1 MPLTRSTFSVFIPT
15 ADADAASYISRVGIT
30 DLQGQIDIHNFVK
43 ELKNAGVYSL
53 LTSIYLCRSRHNK
66 GSGAT
71 LFDLK
76 NAYDLTAVGSPTW
89 SDLGT
94 FYASAG
100 NDYHGSASITVAVAA
115 TILQVG
121 CCSKTRIISNN
132 QRPMTYDTGAG
143 ATGNYFQVNYDNS
156 ANSQYYVFYTRN
168 AATYFATS
176 GATTNRNSAY
186 QSLQA
191 SMGATEHRQMI
202 NGQLVSSTLATS
214 KNATGTGTFKLG
226 SSATFQG
233 YIGYAN
239 FGTQE
244 LTIAQL
250 SDLEMCYNN
259 YIMTG
264 LMR

>member
-1 MPLTRSTFSVFIPT
+1 MPLIRSTFSVFIPT

-43 ELKNAGVYSL
+43 ELKNLGLYTL

-66 GSGAT
+66 GSGTT

-100 NDYHGSASITVAVAA
+100 NDYHGSASITQAVAA
-115 TILQVG
+115 SILQVG
-121 CCSKTRIISNN
+121 CCARTRIISDN
-132 QRPMTYDTGAG
+132 QAIMSYDGGSASD
-143 ATGNYFQVNYDNS
+143 NYFKLLHSNS
-156 ANSQYYVFYTRN
+156 ASSQYYFYYTRN
-168 AATYFATS
+168 SVAYFPTAGTS
-176 GATTNRNSAY
+176 TNRNSAY
-186 QSLQA
+186 QSAQV
-191 SMGATEHRQMI
+191 SMGATAHRQMI
-202 NGQLVSSTLATS
+202 NGQLVSATLATS
-214 KNATGTGTFKLG
+214 KNPTGTQTFKLG
-226 SSATFQG
+226 STATFQG

-244 LTIAQL
+244 LTLQQL

>member
-1 MPLTRSTFSVFIPT
+1 MPLYRSTFSVFIPT

-43 ELKNAGVYSL
+43 ELKNLGLYTL

-66 GSGAT
+66 GSGTT

-100 NDYHGSASITVAVAA
+100 NDYHGSASITQAVAA

-121 CCSKTRIISNN
+121 CCARTRIIADN
-132 QRPMTYDTGAG
+132 QIPMSYSGGA
-143 ATGNYFQVNYDNS
+143 AQDNYFDLRYNNS
-156 ANSQYYVFYTRN
+156 SSSQFYIFYTRN
-168 AATYFATS
+168 GAAYFPTAGT
-176 GATTNRNSAY
+176 TTNRNSAY

-191 SMGATEHRQMI
+191 SMGATVHRQMI
-202 NGQLVSSTLATS
+202 NGQLVTATLATS
-214 KNATGTGTFKLG
+214 KNATGTQVFKLG

-244 LTIAQL
+244 LTLQQL

>member
-15 ADADAASYISRVGIT
+15 ADVDAASYISRAGVT

-43 ELKNAGVYSL
+43 ELKNLGLYTL

-66 GSGAT
+66 GSGTT

-100 NDYHGSASITVAVAA
+100 NDYHGSASITAAVAA
-115 TILQVG
+115 TILEIG
-121 CCSKTRIISNN
+121 CCGRTRIIAEN
-132 QRPMTYDTGAG
+132 QRLMTCALSTG
-143 ATGNYFQVNYDNS
+143 TENYFQVNLNNNT
-156 ANSQYYVFYTRN
+156 ASQFSIFYTRN
-168 AATYFATS
+168 ATNYFATN
-176 GATTNRNSAY
+176 GTTTNRHSAY
-186 QSLQA
+186 QTLQA

-202 NGQLVSSTLATS
+202 NGQLVSATLATS
-214 KNATGTGTFKLG
+214 KNPTGNATFKLG

-244 LTIAQL
+244 LTLQQL

>member
-1 MPLTRSTFSVFIPT
+1 MPLYRSTFSVFIPT
-15 ADADAASYISRVGIT
+15 ADTDAASYISRVGIT

-43 ELKNAGVYSL
+43 ELKNLGIYTL

-66 GSGAT
+66 GSGTT

-100 NDYHGSASITVAVAA
+100 NDYHGSASITQAVAA

-121 CCSKTRIISNN
+121 CCGRSISISDN
-132 QRPMTYDTGAG
+132 QRLFTYTGSGAG
-143 ATGNYFQVNYDNS
+143 DNYFTVNMDTS
-156 ANSQYYVFYTRN
+156 ASQYYVFYTRN
-168 AATYFATS
+168 AANYFATV
-176 GATTNRNSAY
+176 GATTNRKSAY

-191 SMGATEHRQMI
+191 SMGATVHRQII
-202 NGQLVSSTLATS
+202 NGQLVTATLATS
-214 KNATGTGTFKLG
+214 KNPTTTQTLKLG
-226 SSATFQG
+226 SSSAFQG

-244 LTIAQL
+244 LTLQQL

>member
-1 MPLTRSTFSVFIPT
+1 MPLFRSTFSVFIPT
-15 ADADAASYISRVGIT
+15 ADADAASYISRVGVT

-66 GSGAT
+66 GSGTT

-94 FYASAG
+94 FYGTAAS
-100 NDYHGSASITVAVAA
+100 DYHGSASITQAVAA
-115 TILQVG
+115 SILQIG
-121 CCSKTRIISNN
+121 CCARTRLAATDN
-132 QRPMTYDTGAG
+132 QAIMSYDGGAG
-143 ATGNYFQVNYDNS
+143 DNNYFKVIYNS
-156 ANSQYYVFYTRN
+156 SSSQYYMFYTRN
-168 AATYFATS
+168 SVAYFPTAGS
-176 GATTNRNSAY
+176 TTNRNSAY
-186 QSLQA
+186 QTIQA
-191 SMGATEHRQMI
+191 SMGATVHRQMI
-202 NGQLVSSTLATS
+202 NGQLVTATLATS
-214 KNATGTGTFKLG
+214 KNPTGTQTFKLG

-244 LTIAQL
+244 LTLQQL

>member
-1 MPLTRSTFSVFIPT
+1 MALYRSTFSVFIPT
-15 ADADAASYISRVGIT
+15 PDVDAASYISRVGIT

-43 ELKNAGVYSL
+43 ELKNLGLYTL

-66 GSGAT
+66 GSGTT

-100 NDYHGSASITVAVAA
+100 NDYHGSASITAAVALS
-115 TILQVG
+115 ILEVG
-121 CCSKTRIISNN
+121 CCARSVIIADN
-132 QRPMTYDTGAG
+132 QRLFQYAG
-143 ATGNYFQVNYDNS
+143 IAGDNNYFSVNTDTSTASNIYI
-156 ANSQYYVFYTRN
+156 FYTRN
-168 AATYFATS
+168 AASYFGAT
-176 GATTNRNSAY
+176 GATTNRKSAY
-186 QSLQA
+186 QSLQV
-191 SMGATEHRQMI
+191 SMGATVHRQQI
-202 NGQLVSSTLATS
+202 NGQLVTATLATS
-214 KNATGTGTFKLG
+214 RNPTGTQTFKLG
-226 SSATFQG
+226 SSSTFQG

-244 LTIAQL
+244 LTLTQL

>member
-15 ADADAASYISRVGIT
+15 DDADAASYISRVGIT

-43 ELKNAGVYSL
+43 ELKNLGLYTL

-66 GSGAT
+66 GSGTT

-94 FYASAG
+94 FYGTAG
-100 NDYHGSASITVAVAA
+100 SDYHGSASITQAVAA

-121 CCSKTRIISNN
+121 CCARSIIISDN
-132 QRPMTYDTGAG
+132 QRPFTYSGGNAG
-143 ATGNYFQVNYDNS
+143 DNYFTLNADTS
-156 ANSQYYVFYTRN
+156 TASQFYIFYTRN
-168 AATYFATS
+168 SAAYFPTAGTS
-176 GATTNRNSAY
+176 TNRRSAY
-186 QSLQA
+186 QSLQT
-191 SMGATEHRQMI
+191 SMGATVHRQMI
-202 NGQLVSSTLATS
+202 NGQLVTATLATS
-214 KNATGTGTFKLG
+214 KNPTTTQTFKLG

-233 YIGYAN
+233 YVGYAN

-244 LTIAQL
+244 LTLTQL

>member
-1 MPLTRSTFSVFIPT
+1 MPLYRSTFSVFIPT

-43 ELKNAGVYSL
+43 ELKNLGLYTL

-66 GSGAT
+66 GSGTT

-94 FYASAG
+94 FYGSAG
-100 NDYHGSASITVAVAA
+100 NDYHGSASITQAVAA
-115 TILQVG
+115 TILEVG
-121 CCSKTRIISNN
+121 CCARSIIIADN
-132 QRPMTYDTGAG
+132 QRLFTYAG
-143 ATGNYFQVNYDNS
+143 AAADNNYFALNMDTS
-156 ANSQYYVFYTRN
+156 ASQYYILYTRN
-168 AATYFATS
+168 SVAYFGTT
-176 GATTNRNSAY
+176 GATTNRKSAY

-191 SMGATEHRQMI
+191 SMGATVHRQMI

-214 KNATGTGTFKLG
+214 KNPVSTQTFKLG
-226 SSATFQG
+226 STSVFQG

-244 LTIAQL
+244 LTLTQL

>member
-1 MPLTRSTFSVFIPT
+1 MPLFRSTFSVFIPT
-15 ADADAASYISRVGIT
+15 PDADADSYISRVGIT
-30 DLQGQIDIHNFVK
+30 DLQGRIDIHNFVK
-43 ELKNAGVYSL
+43 ELKNAGVYTL

-66 GSGAT
+66 GSGTT

-94 FYASAG
+94 FYGTAG
-100 NDYHGSASITVAVAA
+100 SDYHGSASITQAVAA

-121 CCSKTRIISNN
+121 CCARTRLAATDN
-132 QRPMTYDTGAG
+132 QNVMTYQGG
-143 ATGNYFQVNYDNS
+143 SATDNYFNVVYNS
-156 ANSQYYVFYTRN
+156 SSSQYYIFYTRN
-168 AATYFATS
+168 SVSYFPTS
-176 GATTNRNSAY
+176 GSTTNRNSAY
-186 QSLQA
+186 QTIQA
-191 SMGATEHRQMI
+191 SLGATVHRQI
-202 NGQLVSSTLATS
+202 TNGQLVTATLATS
-214 KNATGTGTFKLG
+214 KNPINSHVFKLG

-233 YIGYAN
+233 YLGYAN

-244 LTIAQL
+244 LTLTQL

-264 LMR
+264 FMR

>member
-1 MPLTRSTFSVFIPT
+1 MPLFRSTFSVFIPT

-66 GSGAT
+66 GSGTT

-100 NDYHGSASITVAVAA
+100 NDYHGSASITQAVAA
-115 TILQVG
+115 SILQVG
-121 CCSKTRIISNN
+121 CCARTRIIADN
-132 QRPMTYDTGAG
+132 QRTMTYTGAD
-143 ATGNYFQVNYDNS
+143 AFNNYFQVNLNNS
-156 ANSQYYVFYTRN
+156 TSAFSIFYTRN
-168 AATYFATS
+168 ATNYFATA
-176 GATTNRNSAY
+176 GTTTNRNSAY
-186 QSLQA
+186 QSLQT
-191 SMGATEHRQMI
+191 SMGATAHRQMI
-202 NGQLVSSTLATS
+202 NGQLVSATLATS
-214 KNATGTGTFKLG
+214 KNPTGTQTFKLG
-226 SSATFQG
+226 SSAAFEG
-233 YIGYAN
+233 YVGYAN

-244 LTIAQL
+244 LTLQQL

>member
-1 MPLTRSTFSVFIPT
+1 MALYRSAFSVFIPT
-15 ADADAASYISRVGIT
+15 PDVDAASYISRVGIT

-66 GSGAT
+66 GSGTT
-71 LFDLK
+71 LYDLK
-76 NAYDLTAVGSPTW
+76 NAYDLTATGSPTW
-89 SDLGT
+89 SDFGT
-94 FYASAG
+94 FYATAG
-100 NDYHGSASITVAVAA
+100 SDYHGSASITQAVAA
-115 TILQVG
+115 SILQVG
-121 CCSKTRIISNN
+121 CCARTRIIADN
-132 QRPMTYDTGAG
+132 QAVMACDGGGASD
-143 ATGNYFQVNYDNS
+143 NYFKIVYNNS
-156 ANSQYYVFYTRN
+156 GSSQYYVFYTRN
-168 AATYFATS
+168 ATSYFPTAGS
-176 GATTNRNSAY
+176 TTNRNSAY

-191 SMGATEHRQMI
+191 SMGATVHSQI
-202 NGQLVSSTLATS
+202 NNGQLVTATLATS
-214 KNATGTGTFKLG
+214 KNPTTTQTFKLG
-226 SSATFQG
+226 SRATFQG

-244 LTIAQL
+244 LTLAQL

>member
-43 ELKNAGVYSL
+43 ELKNLGLYTL

-66 GSGAT
+66 GSGTT

-94 FYASAG
+94 FYGSAG
-100 NDYHGSASITVAVAA
+100 NDYHGSASITQAVAA

-121 CCSKTRIISNN
+121 CCSRSAIIADN
-132 QRPMTYDTGAG
+132 QNPFTYKGSAAG
-143 ATGNYFQVNYDNS
+143 DNYFTVNMDTS
-156 ANSQYYVFYTRN
+156 ASQYYVFYTRN
-168 AATYFATS
+168 SVSYFPTA
-176 GATTNRNSAY
+176 GATTNRKSAY

-191 SMGATEHRQMI
+191 SMGATVHRQMI
-202 NGQLVSSTLATS
+202 NGQLVTATLATS
-214 KNATGTGTFKLG
+214 KNATGTQTFKLG
-226 SSATFQG
+226 SSAVFVG
-233 YIGYAN
+233 NIAYAN

-244 LTIAQL
+244 LTLQQL

>member
-66 GSGAT
+66 GSGTT

-100 NDYHGSASITVAVAA
+100 NDYHGSASITQAVAA

-121 CCSKTRIISNN
+121 CCARTRLAATDN
-132 QRPMTYDTGAG
+132 QLVMSYDGGSAND
-143 ATGNYFQVNYDNS
+143 NYFKIIYNS
-156 ANSQYYVFYTRN
+156 SSSQYYIFYTRN
-168 AATYFATS
+168 SVSYFPTAGS
-176 GATTNRNSAY
+176 TTNRNSAY
-186 QSLQA
+186 QTIQA
-191 SMGATEHRQMI
+191 SMGATVHRQMI
-202 NGQLVSSTLATS
+202 NGQLVTATLATS
-214 KNATGTGTFKLG
+214 KNPTGTNTFKLG

-244 LTIAQL
+244 LTLQQL

>member
-1 MPLTRSTFSVFIPT
+1 MPLYRSTFSVFIPT
-15 ADADAASYISRVGIT
+15 PDADADSYISRVGIT
-30 DLQGQIDIHNFVK
+30 DLQGRIDIHNFVK

-53 LTSIYLCRSRHNK
+53 LTSIYLCRSRHNA
-66 GSGAT
+66 GSGST

-100 NDYHGSASITVAVAA
+100 NDYHGSASITQAVAA

-121 CCSKTRIISNN
+121 CCARTRIIADN
-132 QRPMTYDTGAG
+132 QLVMAYDGGSAND
-143 ATGNYFQVNYDNS
+143 NYFKIIHNNS
-156 ANSQYYVFYTRN
+156 SASQFYVFYTRN
-168 AATYFATS
+168 SVAYFPTAGT
-176 GATTNRNSAY
+176 TTNRNSAY
-186 QSLQA
+186 QTMQV
-191 SMGATEHRQMI
+191 SMGATVHRQMI
-202 NGQLVSSTLATS
+202 NGQLVTATLATS
-214 KNATGTGTFKLG
+214 KNPINTQTFKLG
-226 SSATFQG
+226 SASAFQG

-244 LTIAQL
+244 LTLQQL

>member
-1 MPLTRSTFSVFIPT
+1 MPLYRSTFSVFIPT
-15 ADADAASYISRVGIT
+15 PDADAESYISRVGIT
-30 DLQGQIDIHNFVK
+30 DLQGRIDIHNFVK

-66 GSGAT
+66 GSGTT

-100 NDYHGSASITVAVAA
+100 NDYHGSASITAAVAA
-115 TILQVG
+115 SILEVG
-121 CCSKTRIISNN
+121 CCARTRIIADN
-132 QRPMTYDTGAG
+132 QRTMTYTGVDAFN
-143 ATGNYFQVNYDNS
+143 NYFQVNLNNS
-156 ANSQYYVFYTRN
+156 TSAFSIFYTRN
-168 AATYFATS
+168 AANYFPTS
-176 GATTNRNSAY
+176 GTTTNRNSAY

-191 SMGATEHRQMI
+191 SMGATVHAQMI
-202 NGQLVSSTLATS
+202 NGQLVSATLATS
-214 KNATGTGTFKLG
+214 KNPTGTNTFKLG

-244 LTIAQL
+244 LTLTQL

-259 YIMTG
+259 YIMAG

>member
-1 MPLTRSTFSVFIPT
+1 MPLIRSTFSVFIPT

-43 ELKNAGVYSL
+43 ELKNLGLYTL

-66 GSGAT
+66 GSGTT

-89 SDLGT
+89 SYLGT
-94 FYASAG
+94 FYGSAG
-100 NDYHGSASITVAVAA
+100 NDYHGSTSITAAVAA

-121 CCSKTRIISNN
+121 CCAKTNLIVDN
-132 QRPMTYDTGAG
+132 QTPFTYATSSGAE
-143 ATGNYFQVNYDNS
+143 NYWQLLLNTNTASTF
-156 ANSQYYVFYTRN
+156 AVFYTRN
-168 AATYFATS
+168 ATNYFATN
-176 GATTNRNSAY
+176 GTITNRRNAF
-186 QSLQA
+186 QSLQT
-191 SMGATEHRQMI
+191 SMGATVHAQMI
-202 NGQLVSSTLATS
+202 NGQLVSATLATS
-214 KNATGTGTFKLG
+214 KNPTGNATFKLG
-226 SSATFQG
+226 SSAIFVG
-233 YIGYAN
+233 NIAYAN

-244 LTIAQL
+244 LTLQQL

>member
-1 MPLTRSTFSVFIPT
+1 MPLTRSVFSTFIPT
-15 ADADAASYISRVGIT
+15 ADADAASYISRAGVT

-43 ELKNAGVYSL
+43 EMKSLGLYTL

-66 GSGAT
+66 GSGTT

-100 NDYHGSASITVAVAA
+100 NDYHGSASITQAVAA
-115 TILQVG
+115 SILQVS
-121 CCSKTRIISNN
+121 CCARTRIISNN
-132 QRPMTYDTGAG
+132 QRTMTYDSGSTS
-143 ATGNYFQVNYDNS
+143 NYFQVNLDNS
-156 ANSQYYVFYTRN
+156 ASSQFYVFYTRN
-168 AATYFATS
+168 ATNFFPTS
-176 GATTNRNSAY
+176 GTTTNRNSAY
-186 QSLQA
+186 QTLQA
-191 SMGATEHRQMI
+191 SMGATEHRQII
-202 NGQLVSSTLATS
+202 NGQLVSTAVATS
-214 KNATGTGTFKLG
+214 KNPTGTNTFKLG

-233 YIGYAN
+233 YLGYAN

-244 LTIAQL
+244 LTLTQL

-259 YIMTG
+259 YIMAG

>member
-1 MPLTRSTFSVFIPT
+1 MPLYRSTFSAFIPT
-15 ADADAASYISRVGIT
+15 PDADADSYISRVGIT

-66 GSGAT
+66 GSGTT

-94 FYASAG
+94 FYGTAG
-100 NDYHGSASITVAVAA
+100 SDYHGSASITQAVAA
-115 TILQVG
+115 TIVQVS
-121 CCSKTRIISNN
+121 CCARTRLAATDN
-132 QRPMTYDTGAG
+132 QDVMTYQGGSVDN
-143 ATGNYFQVNYDNS
+143 NYFKVVYNS
-156 ANSQYYVFYTRN
+156 SASQYYNFYTRN
-168 AATYFATS
+168 AVSYFPTAGS
-176 GATTNRNSAY
+176 TTNRNSAY
-186 QSLQA
+186 QTIQA
-191 SMGATEHRQMI
+191 SMGATVHRQI
-202 NGQLVSSTLATS
+202 TNGQLVTATLATS
-214 KNATGTGTFKLG
+214 KNPTGTHTFKLG
-226 SSATFQG
+226 SSAIFQG
-233 YIGYAN
+233 YLGYAN

-244 LTIAQL
+244 LTLQQL

-259 YIMTG
+259 YIMAG

>member
-15 ADADAASYISRVGIT
+15 ADTDAASYISRVGIT

-43 ELKNAGVYSL
+43 ELKNLGLYTL

-66 GSGAT
+66 GSGQT

-94 FYASAG
+94 FYGSAG
-100 NDYHGSASITVAVAA
+100 NDYHGSASITAAVAA
-115 TILQVG
+115 TILEVG
-121 CCSKTRIISNN
+121 CCGRTVIIADN
-132 QRPMTYDTGAG
+132 QRLFTYSGGA
-143 ATGNYFQVNYDNS
+143 ADNNYFALNIDAS
-156 ANSQYYVFYTRN
+156 ASQYYIFYTRN
-168 AATYFATS
+168 AAAYFGTT
-176 GATTNRNSAY
+176 GASTNRKSAY

-191 SMGATEHRQMI
+191 SMGATVHAQII
-202 NGQLVSSTLATS
+202 NGQLVSATLATS
-214 KNATGTGTFKLG
+214 KNPTTTQTFKLG
-226 SSATFQG
+226 SSSTFQG

-244 LTIAQL
+244 LTLTQL
-250 SDLEMCYNN
+250 SNLEMCYNN

>member
-1 MPLTRSTFSVFIPT
+1 MPLYRSTFSVFIPT

-66 GSGAT
+66 GSGNT

-100 NDYHGSASITVAVAA
+100 NDYHGSASITAAVAA
-115 TILQVG
+115 TILQAG
-121 CCSKTRIISNN
+121 CCARSIIISDN
-132 QRPMTYDTGAG
+132 QRPFSYTGGAAG
-143 ATGNYFQVNYDNS
+143 DNYFTLNIDSS
-156 ANSQYYVFYTRN
+156 AASQFYIFYTRN
-168 AATYFATS
+168 SVAYFPTAGTS
-176 GATTNRNSAY
+176 TNRKSAY
-186 QSLQA
+186 QTLQA
-191 SMGATEHRQMI
+191 SMGASAHRQMI
-202 NGQLVSSTLATS
+202 NGQLVTATLATS
-214 KNATGTGTFKLG
+214 KNPTGTQTFKLG

-233 YIGYAN
+233 YLGYAN

-244 LTIAQL
+244 LTLTQL

>member
-1 MPLTRSTFSVFIPT
+1 MPLFRSTFSVFIPT
-15 ADADAASYISRVGIT
+15 ADANAASYISRVGIT

-43 ELKNAGVYSL
+43 ELKNAGLYSL

-66 GSGAT
+66 GSGTT

-94 FYASAG
+94 FYGTAG
-100 NDYHGSASITVAVAA
+100 SDYHGSASITQAVAA
-115 TILQVG
+115 SILQIG
-121 CCSKTRIISNN
+121 CCARTRLAATDN
-132 QRPMTYDTGAG
+132 QAIMSYDGGAG
-143 ATGNYFQVNYDNS
+143 DSNYFKVIYNS
-156 ANSQYYVFYTRN
+156 SSSQYYMFYTRN
-168 AATYFATS
+168 SVAYFPV
-176 GATTNRNSAY
+176 
-186 QSLQA
+186 QA
-191 SMGATEHRQMI
+191 SMGATVHRQMI
-202 NGQLVSSTLATS
+202 NGQLVTATLATS
-214 KNATGTGTFKLG
+214 KNPINTQTFKLG
-226 SSATFQG
+226 STATFQG

-244 LTIAQL
+244 LTLQQL

>member
-43 ELKNAGVYSL
+43 ELKNAGVYTL

-66 GSGAT
+66 GSGTT

-89 SDLGT
+89 SDFGT

-100 NDYHGSASITVAVAA
+100 NDYHGSASITQAVAA

-121 CCSKTRIISNN
+121 CCARTRIIADN
-132 QRPMTYDTGAG
+132 QTTMSYTGGSAG
-143 ATGNYFQVNYDNS
+143 DNYFDLRYNNS
-156 ANSQYYVFYTRN
+156 TASQFYIFYTRN
-168 AATYFATS
+168 SVAYFPTAGT
-176 GATTNRNSAY
+176 TTNRHSAY

-191 SMGATEHRQMI
+191 SMGATVHRQII
-202 NGQLVSSTLATS
+202 NGQLVTATLATS
-214 KNATGTGTFKLG
+214 KNPTGTNTFKLG

-233 YIGYAN
+233 YVGYAN

-244 LTIAQL
+244 LTLQQL

>member
-15 ADADAASYISRVGIT
+15 ADTDAASYISRVGIT

-43 ELKNAGVYSL
+43 ELKNLGLYTL
-53 LTSIYLCRSRHNK
+53 LTSIYLCRSRHNA
-66 GSGAT
+66 GAGGT

-94 FYASAG
+94 FYGSAG
-100 NDYHGSASITVAVAA
+100 NDYHGSASITAAVALS
-115 TILQVG
+115 ILEVG
-121 CCSKTRIISNN
+121 CCARSIIIADN
-132 QRPMTYDTGAG
+132 QRLFTYSGGA
-143 ATGNYFQVNYDNS
+143 ADNNYFALNIDSS
-156 ANSQYYVFYTRN
+156 ASQYYIFYTRN
-168 AATYFATS
+168 AATYFGTT
-176 GATTNRNSAY
+176 GASTNRKSAY

-191 SMGATEHRQMI
+191 SMGATVHAQII
-202 NGQLVSSTLATS
+202 NGQLVSATLATS
-214 KNATGTGTFKLG
+214 KNPTSTQTFKLG
-226 SSATFQG
+226 SSSTFQG

-244 LTIAQL
+244 LTLTQL
-250 SDLEMCYNN
+250 SNLEMCYNN

>member
-1 MPLTRSTFSVFIPT
+1 MALYRSAFSVFIPT
-15 ADADAASYISRVGIT
+15 PDVDAASYISRAGIT

-66 GSGAT
+66 GSGTT
-71 LFDLK
+71 LYDLK

-94 FYASAG
+94 FYGTAG
-100 NDYHGSASITVAVAA
+100 SDYHGSASITQAVAA

-121 CCSKTRIISNN
+121 CCVRTRIISNN
-132 QRPMTYDTGAG
+132 QRMMTYDGNNAND
-143 ATGNYFQVNYDNS
+143 NYFKLNLDNS
-156 ANSQYYVFYTRN
+156 ANSQFYVFYTRN
-168 AATYFATS
+168 SASYFAPT
-176 GATTNRNSAY
+176 GTTTNRNSAY

-191 SMGATEHRQMI
+191 SMGATEHRQII
-202 NGQLVSSTLATS
+202 NGQLASATLATS
-214 KNATGTGTFKLG
+214 KNAVNSQTFKLG
-226 SSATFQG
+226 SAETFQG

-244 LTIAQL
+244 LTLTQL
-250 SDLEMCYNN
+250 SNLEMCYNN
-259 YIMTG
+259 YIMAG